1 MADLKFNEML
11 GGLFGNME
19 GFIDSKNV
27 VGKAITL
34 PNGTILIPIMDVT
47 FGVGGG
53 AFNRDR
59 SNGSKDL
66 KNKTAGGI
74 GGKMS
79 ANCVII
85 IEGDDIRLLNI
96 KQQDA
101 LTRCIDLI
109 PEISKRIKKLKNGD
123 NLDEVVDQ
131 VAREAVEAQTKD
143 AK

>member
-1 MADLKFNEML
+1 MAELKFNEML

-19 GFIDSKNV
+19 GFLDSKTV

-53 AFNRDR
+53 AFNKDR
-59 SNGSKDL
+59 SNGSKDI

-79 ANCVII
+79 ANCVLVV
-85 IEGDDIRLLNI
+85 EGDNIRILNI

-101 LTRCIDLI
+101 LTRCLDLI
-109 PEISKRIKKLKNGD
+109 PEIQKRIKKLKNGD
-123 NLDEVVDQ
+123 SFDDVVDQ
-131 VAREAVEAQTKD
+131 AAREIVSAQSDTGK
-143 AK
+143 

>member
-1 MADLKFNEML
+1 MAEIKFNEML
-11 GGLFGNME
+11 NGLFTNMD

-27 VGKAITL
+27 VGDASPL

-53 AFNRDR
+53 AFSRDR
-59 SNGSKDL
+59 GNGSRDL

-85 IEGDDIRLLNI
+85 VEGDEIRLLNI

-131 VAREAVEAQTKD
+131 VAREAVEAQTKP
-143 AK
+143 AN

>member
-1 MADLKFNEML
+1 MANEKFDEMFKS
-11 GGLFGNME
+11 LFGNMK
-19 GFIDSKNV
+19 GFLSSETV
-27 VGKAITL
+27 VGKAMTL

-53 AFNRDR
+53 GFTKKHT
-59 SNGSKDL
+59 NGGTDD
-66 KNKTAGGI
+66 KNKTSGAI

-85 IEGDDIRLLNI
+85 IEGDEIRVLNI

-131 VAREAVEAQTKD
+131 VAREAVDAQANNK
-143 AK
+143 